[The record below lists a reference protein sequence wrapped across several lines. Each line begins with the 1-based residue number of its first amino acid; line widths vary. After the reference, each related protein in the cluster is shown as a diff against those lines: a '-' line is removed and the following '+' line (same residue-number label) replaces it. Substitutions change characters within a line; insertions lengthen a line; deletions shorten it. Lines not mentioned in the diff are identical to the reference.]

1 MNTDGLVAPPLRR
14 VSIGGQKPPLG
25 LPGGLPFRHT
35 QIDVDT
41 VKVMAELG
49 QPVATPAHGYPSST
63 QPPLDLDQLG
73 LEMLQPTL
81 LGVSLGLGCVTVD
94 STPFA
99 PNGGCE
105 PRANG
110 TNRAAQS
117 NSVVDKAS

>member
-1 MNTDGLVAPPLRR
+1 MNTDGLVA
-14 VSIGGQKPPLG
+14 
-25 LPGGLPFRHT
+25 PFRHT

-117 NSVVDKAS
+117 NSVVDKASQRPRPLIIGCASDRSRPTA